1 MIMGEALGSIKS
13 CCLQLEE
20 RTITARSAAADR
32 LGALLGNARIC
43 AQIDEAGKRDWSW
56 QVCLSNID
64 IMVNSSSFESIMVY
78 NALTKT
84 FIRMFTAA
92 PGVF

>member
-1 MIMGEALGSIKS
+1 MGEALGSIKS

-43 AQIDEAGKRDWSW
+43 AQIDEAGKMDWSW

-64 IMVNSSSFESIMVY
+64 IMVNSSSFESIMAVK